1 MMALF
6 HMNSFDS
13 VADLPDLST
22 MLISPPRSL
31 DLEPPTAT
39 GKVSKSRKRRL
50 SSVKN
55 QPGGAGGGKD
65 QSRMLACLSCRQ
77 KKIKCY
83 RESSTCERCERL
95 QIQCVVP
102 EEDDRLRPSS
112 KNHIKQLEKRIET
125 LQKQLEEAEA
135 TAQRN
140 LYLTPPSLSMSTDS
154 MDLTSNNN
162 LAEDVGVVDSEKT
175 PHTLIAR
182 LCAEKFHAD
191 ESGEVK
197 YFGLTSSLHTNEK
210 ASSTFVK
217 WDDGRLDTHD
227 QNDIAPMLR
236 DHLLEQYWK
245 FQHTVLQ
252 VVHREAFLQDMQA
265 GRSRYFSKALL
276 YAILAN
282 AAVFSEAPEIRALV
296 LSKEEDPE
304 GSKPYLLRKASE
316 LVELEVENHVGVT
329 TIQSLQLL
337 SAVHCRRGADTKG
350 WLESG
355 RASRLIFELGLHKD
369 DAEFQSHR
377 SSPMDLEVRRVVFWG
392 CFTYERGWSVYLGRP
407 CALNLEDVT
416 ISPPSLLSD
425 KTSSY
430 SAELSI
436 LLAWTTLFTIVGDIC
451 NALNKKPFTYTQ
463 MQNLR
468 QTLLAWQSSLDPNLM
483 YVPGCPPSVSVL
495 HLQFHAAMILLH
507 RSTARFGTS
516 QSEATPISQGSRAVC
531 VEHVL
536 QIATILDD
544 YRASYGSAL
553 TLLGLAMYNITL
565 AAVVL
570 IALRAEK
577 ASEASNEYLS
587 SLTSCIAALEEMQTT
602 YVSAKTILKQ
612 LRYLLRRCKLVDL
625 KGDSQALQD
634 ANASL
639 LQRRSTLDLDVDSPP
654 VKLIPQ
660 ILQQEWSTSDA
671 TALMDSGQFMLALE
685 DCVALQTMGSW
696 NDFET
701 VFV

>member
-1 MMALF
+1 MY
-6 HMNSFDS
+6 HMNSS
-13 VADLPDLST
+13 TCVAELADLSATP
-22 MLISPPRSL
+22 ISPPRSP
-31 DLEPPTAT
+31 DLELTPARRKAP
-39 GKVSKSRKRRL
+39 KSRKRRQ
-50 SSVKN
+50 SSIN
-55 QPGGAGGGKD
+55 NEPSGAEGSKD
-65 QSRMLACLSCRQ
+65 QSRILACLSCRQ

-83 RESSTCERCERL
+83 RESSTCRRCERL
-95 QIQCVVP
+95 QIQCIMP
-102 EEDDRLRPSS
+102 EEDERLRPSS
-112 KNHIKQLEKRIET
+112 KNHIKELEKRVET
-125 LQKQLEEAEA
+125 LQKQLKEAEV

-140 LYLTPPSLSMSTDS
+140 LYLTPPSSAVSSDST
-154 MDLTSNNN
+154 DLTSNTNFTEN
-162 LAEDVGVVDSEKT
+162 ASVVDSDKT
-175 PHTLIAR
+175 PHNLIAR
-182 LCAEKFHAD
+182 LCAEKSHFHAD
-191 ESGEVK
+191 ESGQVK
-197 YFGLTSSLHTNEK
+197 YFGPTSSLHTNEK
-210 ASSTFVK
+210 VSSTFAN
-217 WDDGRLDTHD
+217 WDAGKLATDD
-227 QNDIAPMLR
+227 QDDIAPMLR

-245 FQHTVLQ
+245 FQHLVLQ
-252 VVHREAFLQDMQA
+252 IVHREAFVQDMQA

-282 AAVFSEAPEIRALV
+282 AAVFSEAPEIRSLT
-296 LSKEEDPE
+296 LSTDEDPE

-316 LVELEVENHVGVT
+316 LVEMEVENGVGVT

-337 SAVHCRRGADTKG
+337 SAVYCRRGADTKG

-369 DAEFQSHR
+369 DAEFQSYQ

-392 CFTYERGWSVYLGRP
+392 SFTYDRGWSLYLGRP
-407 CALNLEDVT
+407 YALNLQDVT

-430 SAELSI
+430 STELSI
-436 LLAWTTLFTIVGDIC
+436 LLAWTTLFTVVGDIC

-468 QTLLAWQSSLDPNLM
+468 QTLLAWQSSLGPDLKH
-483 YVPGCPPSVSVL
+483 VPGCPPAVL
-495 HLQFHAAMILLH
+495 VLQLQYHSAMILLH
-507 RSTARFGTS
+507 RSTARFGRS

-544 YRASYGSAL
+544 YTRSYGSTMTMLGTAL
-553 TLLGLAMYNITL
+553 YNITM

-570 IALRAEK
+570 IAIRAEK

-587 SLTSCIAALEEMQTT
+587 SLTSCIGALEELQIT
-602 YVSAKTILKQ
+602 YVSGKTILKQ
-612 LRYLLRRCKLVDL
+612 LRYLMRRCKLL
-625 KGDSQALQD
+625 NLREDSQALRD

-639 LQRRSTLDLDVDSPP
+639 LQRRPTNDLEVDSPP

-660 ILQQEWSTSDA
+660 ILQQEWSMSDA
-671 TALMDSGQFMLALE
+671 TALMDSGQFILALE
-685 DCVALQTMGSW
+685 HCEALQTMGFW

-701 VFV
+701 VLV

>member
-1 MMALF
+1 
-6 HMNSFDS
+6 
-13 VADLPDLST
+13 
-22 MLISPPRSL
+22 
-31 DLEPPTAT
+31 
-39 GKVSKSRKRRL
+39 
-50 SSVKN
+50 
-55 QPGGAGGGKD
+55 
-65 QSRMLACLSCRQ
+65 MLACLTCRQ

-83 RESSTCERCERL
+83 RESSTCGRCERL
-95 QIQCVVP
+95 QIMCIVP
-102 EEDDRLRPSS
+102 EEDERLRPSS
-112 KNHIKQLEKRIET
+112 KNYIKELEKRIET
-125 LQKQLEEAEA
+125 LQKKLEEAEEVA
-135 TAQRN
+135 RRN
-140 LYLTPPSLSMSTDS
+140 LYLTPPDSSLSSDS
-154 MDLTSNNN
+154 MDITLNNN
-162 LAEDVGVVDSEKT
+162 NFTEAVGVLDSEKT
-175 PHTLIAR
+175 PQTLIAR
-182 LCAEKFHAD
+182 LIAEKSQFHAD
-191 ESGEVK
+191 EHGQVRF
-197 YFGLTSSLHTNEK
+197 FGPNSSLHTNEK

-217 WDDGRLDTHD
+217 WDDGRLDVNEQD
-227 QNDIAPMLR
+227 DIAPMLR
-236 DHLLEQYWK
+236 DHLLEQYWR

-296 LSKEEDPE
+296 LSKDDDPE

-316 LVELEVENHVGVT
+316 LVELEVETDAGVT

-337 SAVHCRRGADTKG
+337 SSVHCRRGADTKG

-355 RASRLIFELGLHKD
+355 RACRLIFELGLHKD
-369 DAEFQSHR
+369 DTEFYSSR

-392 CFTYERGWSVYLGRP
+392 CFTYERGWAVYLGRP
-407 CALNLEDVT
+407 SALNLEDVT
-416 ISPPSLLSD
+416 ISAPSILSD

-451 NALNKKPFTYTQ
+451 NALNKMPFTNTQ

-468 QTLLAWQSSLDPNLM
+468 QTLLAWQSNLDPSLM
-483 YVPGCPPSVSVL
+483 HVPGCPPAVSVL
-495 HLQFHAAMILLH
+495 QLQFHAAMILLH

-516 QSEATPISQGSRAVC
+516 QEATPISQESRAVC

-544 YRASYGSAL
+544 YRRYYGSAM
-553 TLLGLAMYNITL
+553 TLLGLALYNITV

-570 IALRAEK
+570 IAIRAEQ

-587 SLTSCIAALEEMQTT
+587 SLTSCIGALEEMQTT
-602 YVSAKTILKQ
+602 FVSAKTILKQ
-612 LRYLLRRCKLVDL
+612 LRYLVRRCKLLDV
-625 KGDSQALQD
+625 KGDSQALKD

-639 LQRRSTLDLDVDSPP
+639 LQRRGTMDPDADSPP
-654 VKLIPQ
+654 VRLIPQ

-671 TALMDSGQFMLALE
+671 TALMDSGEFMLALE
-685 DCVALQTMGSW
+685 DCAALQTMGSW